1 MATVDTIDFNS
12 TLSEGECNK
21 LVDNI
26 IDCLGTYIDFRV
38 SQECNI
44 FRAKHPDNDLTI
56 GNVPSRFTIML
67 LTEDE
72 YEERCPEDFIAEV
85 RRSLGALIY
94 SAVLENKTYDLLKF
108 AIETFSEHCVIC
120 LDGKPVK
127 DGEFITIEEARRE
140 CNTID

>member
-12 TLSEGECNK
+12 TLAKGECNR
-21 LVDNI
+21 LVDSI

-38 SQECNI
+38 TQECNM
-44 FRAKHPDNDLTI
+44 FRKKHPDNDLTI
-56 GNVPSRFTIML
+56 DNITSRITIML

-72 YEERCPEDFIAEV
+72 YEERSPEDFNAEV
-85 RRSLGALIY
+85 RRVVGELIF
-94 SAVLENKTYDLLKF
+94 SAVLENKTYHLLKF
-108 AIETFSEHCVIC
+108 AIEMFDEHCVMC